1 MNMLRKFAMAILAV
15 VTMITLAT
23 PQEAM
28 ASGNGEYRLR
38 ARMRTGTAFEGKSD
52 YRERMRGTTL
62 VQTFH
67 VEVNGAQPGAVFEI
81 HVNGNLFGT
90 IIANDLGSA
99 ELEFRTAT
107 VDDNPQDEEPP
118 LPTDFPRLNP
128 GDVITVGPLTGTYQL
143 R

>member
-1 MNMLRKFAMAILAV
+1 MLRKISLALLAAI
-15 VTMITLAT
+15 TMITIAT

-28 ASGNGEYRLR
+28 ASGGGSEYRLR

-67 VEVNGAQPGAVFEI
+67 VEVNGAQPGEMFEI

-90 IIANDLGSA
+90 IVVNDLGSA

-128 GDVITVGPLTGTYQL
+128 GDVITVGPLTGTYQQ

>member
-1 MNMLRKFAMAILAV
+1 MLRKLALALLAL
-15 VTMITLAT
+15 VTGVTISV

-28 ASGNGEYRLR
+28 AGGGGEYRVR

-52 YRERMRGTTL
+52 YRERFRGTTL
-62 VQTFH
+62 VQTFN
-67 VEVNGAQPGAVFEI
+67 VEVNGAQPGEMFEI
-81 HVNGNLFGT
+81 HINGVLFGT
-90 IIANDLGSA
+90 MITNDLGSA

-118 LPTDFPRLNP
+118 LPTDFPRIND
-128 GDVITVGPLTGTYQL
+128 GDVITVGALSGTYRL

>member
-1 MNMLRKFAMAILAV
+1 MLRKLALGLLALVTV
-15 VTMITLAT
+15 VTISV

-28 ASGNGEYRLR
+28 AGGGGEYRVR

-52 YRERMRGTTL
+52 YRERLRGTTL
-62 VQTFH
+62 VQTFN
-67 VEVNGAQPGAVFEI
+67 VEVNGAQPGEMFEI
-81 HVNGNLFGT
+81 HINGVLFGT
-90 IIANDLGSA
+90 MITNDLGSA

-118 LPTDFPRLNP
+118 LPTDFPRIND
-128 GDVITVGPLTGTYQL
+128 GDVITVGTLSGTYRL

>member
-1 MNMLRKFAMAILAV
+1 MLRKLAV
-15 VTMITLAT
+15 ALLALVTVVTISV

-28 ASGNGEYRLR
+28 AGGGGEYRVR

-52 YRERMRGTTL
+52 YRERLRGTTL
-62 VQTFH
+62 VQTFN
-67 VEVNGAQPGAVFEI
+67 VEVNGAQPGEMFEI
-81 HVNGNLFGT
+81 HINGVLFGT
-90 IIANDLGSA
+90 MITNDLGSA

-118 LPTDFPRLNP
+118 LPTDFPRIND
-128 GDVITVGPLTGTYQL
+128 GDVITVGALSGTYRL

>member
-1 MNMLRKFAMAILAV
+1 MLRSLVSALLAV
-15 VTMITLAT
+15 ATMITVAT
-23 PQEAM
+23 PQEAI

-38 ARMRTGTAFEGKSD
+38 ARMRSGTALEGTSD
-52 YRERMRGTTL
+52 YRERMRGATL

-67 VEVNGAQPGAVFEI
+67 VEVSGAQPGATFEI

-90 IIANDLGSA
+90 IVANNFGRA
-99 ELEFRTAT
+99 ELEFRTTT

-118 LPTDFPRLNP
+118 LPTDFPRLYP
-128 GDVITVGPLTGTYQL
+128 GDVITVGPLSGTYQQ

>member
-1 MNMLRKFAMAILAV
+1 MLRKLALALLAIVTV
-15 VTMITLAT
+15 VTISL

-28 ASGNGEYRLR
+28 AGGGGEYRVR

-52 YRERMRGTTL
+52 YRERLRGTTL
-62 VQTFH
+62 VQTFN
-67 VEVNGAQPGAVFEI
+67 VEVNGAQPGEMFEI
-81 HVNGNLFGT
+81 HINGVLFGT
-90 IIANDLGSA
+90 MITNDLGSA

-118 LPTDFPRLNP
+118 LPTDFPRIND
-128 GDVITVGPLTGTYQL
+128 GDVITVGTLSGTYRL

>member
-1 MNMLRKFAMAILAV
+1 MLRKLAV
-15 VTMITLAT
+15 ALLALVTVVTISV

-28 ASGNGEYRLR
+28 AGGGGEYRVR

-52 YRERMRGTTL
+52 YRERLRGTTL
-62 VQTFH
+62 VQTFN
-67 VEVNGAQPGAVFEI
+67 VEVNGAQPGEMFEI
-81 HVNGNLFGT
+81 HINGVLFGT
-90 IIANDLGSA
+90 MITNDLGSA

-118 LPTDFPRLNP
+118 LPTDFPRIND
-128 GDVITVGPLTGTYQL
+128 GDVITVGALRGTYRL